1 MTSPVFSP
9 PILTHR
15 PHRCNNLY
23 ANLYVFLS
31 GKVFQEPHMRGLAP
45 GNLSKIHRTSPKSNH
60 WQMEPIRPGHSRPLP
75 IQHSAFGI
83 ARCAPPDR
91 PFRGPRSRFCP
102 SPLARPG
109 GPRFVAAARKA
120 RPWRVLSRPIG
131 PARPKPGP
139 PLADHRP
146 LTTNQRPSPHA
157 PLPSGAALRRGR
169 ASKQSHSRPI
179 RALQPR
185 PGQNRPPRRRT
196 PNKFLSQ
203 TPLLWTFVPF
213 HAIFPP

>member
-1 MTSPVFSP
+1 MGGADAPESGKRGGEKASWEGRASSRPHAKTAPFTSHPSP
-9 PILTHR
+9 PAPTRTKPGPPLANHR
-15 PHRCNNLY
+15 PLTTDQR
-23 ANLYVFLS
+23 
-31 GKVFQEPHMRGLAP
+31 
-45 GNLSKIHRTSPKSNH
+45 
-60 WQMEPIRPGHSRPLP
+60 
-75 IQHSAFGI
+75 
-83 ARCAPPDR
+83 
-91 PFRGPRSRFCP
+91 P
-102 SPLARPG
+102 SPHAPSTTLG